1 MDKKRKN
8 LSLYESEIVLGN
20 KICNLRDRNFSAMV
34 GELIKEEA
42 IRNELS
48 VKKIN
53 NQESYT
59 ANMNIVALIILVI
72 KNN

>member
-42 IRNELS
+42 IRNELF
-48 VKKIN
+48 
-53 NQESYT
+53 
-59 ANMNIVALIILVI
+59 L
-72 KNN
+72 KNKSTTGNHIPQT